1 VLEQLATWQGHARP
15 VFFIRGK
22 TEAPK
27 THSRVGVLGEGATT
41 RFPPAIGVWGSAVN
55 SPSGVPE
62 GFPLF
67 SALRMASPDTIM
79 LLIVDYHA
87 ATGGQD
93 PCDSLCV
100 HRCNLVE
107 INS

>member
-1 VLEQLATWQGHARP
+1 VTAVSLGTSTSLYIVVSCLETSVLEQLATWQGHARP

-41 RFPPAIGVWGSAVN
+41 HFPPAIGVWGSAVN
-55 SPSGVPE
+55 SPSGVPK

-67 SALRMASPDTIM
+67 SALRMVSPDTIM
-79 LLIVDYHA
+79 LLVVD
-87 ATGGQD
+87 
-93 PCDSLCV
+93 
-100 HRCNLVE
+100 
-107 INS
+107 